1 MGIARFA
8 AIADWPL
15 VRVRL
20 RPLESQRAASRGDV
34 PGTLWECGAS
44 LEGGESLPG
53 RLARHVSYI
62 ISSHEQK
69 RMKGLPA
76 VRRKCLSM
84 FRSKKM
90 NESEESGAGEGC
102 ATWVRGLM

>member
-69 RMKGLPA
+69 HEGISCSATQML
-76 VRRKCLSM
+76 VNVSLQE
-84 FRSKKM
+84 
-90 NESEESGAGEGC
+90 NE
-102 ATWVRGLM
+102 